1 MVDALWANGRTGNQ
15 AEELSKV
22 LNQMKLILQGTH
34 GMCAPRLPS
43 TTRGYELTRRTPFL
57 GAKDSESNPDQVFH
71 LIEGIINEDLLHPLA
86 ANLHKLPFE
95 SRKDAQFIF
104 SSVFRFRPASA
115 STKSDPVALGWVVNQ
130 RPQVLLELCR
140 GYDHKESATA
150 AGSVLREVLKHE
162 GACKVILY
170 DDGDQPGSSVNGV
183 QAIDRDRPQSGTGVF
198 WKFFD
203 WIDRGSFEVSADAFT
218 TFRVSNN
225 VQKVSK
231 SFLSHDQGLTCLKEI
246 LTKQKEVVPHY
257 LRVNFDLFCSKYN
270 TVLVQSS
277 SYVTKRQ
284 SIKLLGEI
292 LLDRSNYSVMTEYVA
307 SGEHLKICM
316 NLLRDDRKMVQ
327 YEGFH
332 VFKVFVANPNK
343 SIPVQRILIMN
354 KDKLL
359 NFLSHF
365 LEDRTDDEQFID
377 EREFLIKQIRNMP
390 ASPVPPQGR

>member
-1 MVDALWANGRTGNQ
+1 MSFFFGRGRIRTNTLDLAKQAREHVLKLDSQGGTGK

-22 LNQMKLILQGTH
+22 LSHMKQIMQGTTEAEVNPEH
-34 GMCAPRLPS
+34 VYQVVLGM
-43 TTRGYELTRRTPFL
+43 
-57 GAKDSESNPDQVFH
+57 
-71 LIEGIINEDLLHPLA
+71 IEEDLLYLLA
-86 ANLHKLPFE
+86 VNLHKLPFE
-95 SRKDAQFIF
+95 SRKDAQVIF
-104 SSVFRFRPASA
+104 SSALRFRPASA
-115 STKSDPVALGWVVNQ
+115 SAKSDPVALSYVVTQ

-140 GYDHKESATA
+140 AYDHKECATA

-162 GACKVILY
+162 AACAIILY
-170 DDGDQPGSSVNGV
+170 DEGEEGGTPKPVGSIDKDKPQTGNG
-183 QAIDRDRPQSGTGVF
+183 IF
-198 WKFFD
+198 WRFFD
-203 WIDRGSFEVSADAFT
+203 WIDKSSFEVSADAFT
-218 TFRVSNN
+218 TFR
-225 VQKVSK
+225 
-231 SFLSHDQGLTCLKEI
+231 EI
-246 LTKQKEVVPHY
+246 LTKHKEIVPHY
-257 LRVNFDLFCSKYN
+257 LRVNFSLFCSKYN

-343 SIPVQRILIMN
+343 SVPVQRILLMN
-354 KDKLL
+354 REKLL

-390 ASPVPPQGR
+390 STPVPPPAR